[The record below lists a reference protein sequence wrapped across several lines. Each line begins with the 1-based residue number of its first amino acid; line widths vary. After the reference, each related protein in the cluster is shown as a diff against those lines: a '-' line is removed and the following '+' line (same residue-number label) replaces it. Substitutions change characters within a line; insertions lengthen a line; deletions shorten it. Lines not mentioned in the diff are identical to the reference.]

1 MQVGDHKKSSPMTT
15 PSKYALT
22 PSEIVLIRGTSFAAR
37 KRPVKFTIVLLLATA
52 LNAYLVEA
60 LVCTIRDGWASQS
73 WPVVQGTIVS
83 SAVVQDEKLYKTDVQ
98 FEYEVGRRS
107 YKADTVSFSLRG
119 VSSADKSGAQAV
131 VDRYPPGK
139 AVQVAYDPSN
149 RANGVLEPGILP
161 VSYLMFLIVTVL
173 TTTCV
178 GLLVA
183 QLPSLLRR

>member
-1 MQVGDHKKSSPMTT
+1 M
-15 PSKYALT
+15 
-22 PSEIVLIRGTSFAAR
+22 F
-37 KRPVKFTIVLLLATA
+37 
-52 LNAYLVEA
+52 
-60 LVCTIRDGWASQS
+60 
-73 WPVVQGTIVS
+73 
-83 SAVVQDEKLYKTDVQ
+83 SAVVQDEEPGPATNKLYKADVQ
-98 FEYEVGRRS
+98 FAYEVGGRS

-119 VSSADKSGAQAV
+119 VSSGDKSGAQAI

-161 VSYLMFLIVTVL
+161 VSYLIFLVVAVL
-173 TTTCV
+173 TTTSV

>member
-1 MQVGDHKKSSPMTT
+1 MTK

-22 PSEIVLIRGTSFAAR
+22 PSEIVLIHGTSFAAR
-37 KRPVKFTIVLLLATA
+37 KRLVKRPVKFTIVLLLATA
-52 LNAYLVEA
+52 LNAYFVEA
-60 LVCTIRDGWASQS
+60 MVRTIRDGWVSQS
-73 WPVVQGTIVS
+73 WPIVQGTIVS

-98 FEYEVGRRS
+98 FAYEVAGRS
-107 YKADTVSFSLRG
+107 YKADTISFSLRG
-119 VSSADKSGAQAV
+119 VSSSDKSGAQAI

-149 RANGVLEPGILP
+149 RANGVLEPGILS
-161 VSYLMFLIVTVL
+161 VSYLIFLVVAVL
-173 TTTCV
+173 TITSA